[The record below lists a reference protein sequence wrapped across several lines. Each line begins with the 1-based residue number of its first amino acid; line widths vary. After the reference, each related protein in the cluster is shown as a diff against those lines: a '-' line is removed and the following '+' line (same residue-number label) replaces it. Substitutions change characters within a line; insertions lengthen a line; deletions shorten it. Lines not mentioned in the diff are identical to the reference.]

1 MVITMLSAL
10 RDVIIA
16 FDSIVEKSGI
26 DDKVFSAVLKII
38 GIGYL
43 TEYSSSLAND
53 AGCPSIAQKL
63 QFGGKIVIF
72 LMSISI
78 VTSLIDVVS
87 ALASRD
93 MKNLCFAKYQRF
105 VCIGAGCAR
114 AKKRKMRAICA
125 CFALFFAITFAICL
139 CDCTRV
145 AYAQDKTDE
154 ELQKELSDAINGA
167 IESLDLSE
175 LQSFLDS
182 LSSESKQALSVNDV
196 KDMLKA
202 ACKRQSRTIFS
213 RVF

>member
-1 MVITMLSAL
+1 MIFKLIGIAVIGVIVVTLLRSAKPEFAVFATIATGVVMVITMLSAL

-16 FDSIVEKSGI
+16 FDSIVQKSGI

-87 ALASRD
+87 ALAS
-93 MKNLCFAKYQRF
+93 
-105 VCIGAGCAR
+105 VI
-114 AKKRKMRAICA
+114 
-125 CFALFFAITFAICL
+125 
-139 CDCTRV
+139 
-145 AYAQDKTDE
+145 
-154 ELQKELSDAINGA
+154 
-167 IESLDLSE
+167 
-175 LQSFLDS
+175 
-182 LSSESKQALSVNDV
+182 
-196 KDMLKA
+196 
-202 ACKRQSRTIFS
+202 
-213 RVF
+213 